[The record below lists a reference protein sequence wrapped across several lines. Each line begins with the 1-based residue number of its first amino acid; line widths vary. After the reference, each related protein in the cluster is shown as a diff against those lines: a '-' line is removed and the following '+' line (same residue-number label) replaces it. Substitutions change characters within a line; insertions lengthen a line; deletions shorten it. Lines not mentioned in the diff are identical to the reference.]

1 MKVVLTGHQGGSS
14 NTHRQAGTCARC
26 KSRKVKCEWLEEA
39 QACRSCVKGGA
50 QGTCAPSRQEKAVV
64 STRQSTRSSS
74 CEPSIMVPRP
84 LPTNPVIS
92 KPRNMTS
99 LKQQLEDENIPQK
112 PAKTR
117 KHTRSALLS
126 DSYSSSSTFPR
137 TESSELVTIPEIDE
151 ESNNE
156 SERPESTI
164 LVDGTPLPLSIS
176 YKRVVNFLERCND
189 DDMGQVGAER
199 NNCRDRD
206 DMMDI
211 SDSDESDADNSSE
224 SDCDNSESDGMSKM
238 NARKVPQRGRPKK
251 AVGSKRLGSR
261 SRDSRPPEDVQL
273 RPDPETCGKLKL
285 FLINLAHT
293 CFRLCHPMQRGQ
305 YRRK

>member
-1 MKVVLTGHQGGSS
+1 MIVLTGHQGGLS
-14 NTHRQAGTCARC
+14 NTHRHVGTCARC

-39 QACRSCVKGGA
+39 QACRSCIKGGA
-50 QGTCAPSRQEKAVV
+50 QGTCAPSRQEKTVR
-64 STRQSTRSSS
+64 STRQSARSSS
-74 CEPSIMVPRP
+74 CEPSMVPHP

-92 KPRNMTS
+92 KPRNMPS
-99 LKQQLEDENIPQK
+99 LKRRLEDENIPQK

-117 KHTRSALLS
+117 KHPRLASLY

-164 LVDGTPLPLSIS
+164 LMDGTPLPLSIS
-176 YKRVVNFLERCND
+176 YKRVVNFLECCND

-199 NNCRDRD
+199 NGTDNHRDHD

-211 SDSDESDADNSSE
+211 DSDSDADDCE

-261 SRDSRPPEDVQL
+261 SRDSQLPEDVQL
-273 RPDPETCGKLKL
+273 RPDPETCGKLNL
-285 FLINLAHT
+285 SLIDLAHT
-293 CFRLCHPMQRGQ
+293 CFNRLCHPMQRGQ
-305 YRRK
+305 Y